1 MAIQSVTF
9 EGASQT
15 DALNQLLD
23 WVWQEFWDNDG
34 DISIVNANFEGD
46 DQNVVLTVEYEDYE
60 DEEEDEEEFEE
71 EYVEEPEATEVQQS
85 GADFQI
91 YEPGRIGLAELVLI
105 FALIA
110 VLVIAAVTF
119 LGPQLQ

>member
-71 EYVEEPEATEVQQS
+71 EYVEEPEATEVKQS
-85 GADFQI
+85 GADSQI
-91 YEPGRIGLAELVLI
+91 YQPSRLGLAEWVLI
-105 FALIA
+105 LALVTA
-110 VLVIAAVTF
+110 LVIMAVSF
-119 LGPQLQ
+119 FSNQG

>member
-1 MAIQSVTF
+1 MKQIDTLTGATHEDVISQFNDWIHEWLYDDVEILDLRF
-9 EGASQT
+9 EQNS
-15 DALNQLLD
+15 
-23 WVWQEFWDNDG
+23 DG
-34 DISIVNANFEGD
+34 ESLV
-46 DQNVVLTVEYEDYE
+46 VEYDDGE
-60 DEEEDEEEFEE
+60 DEEEPDEDEDTES
-71 EYVEEPEATEVQQS
+71 EATEVQQS